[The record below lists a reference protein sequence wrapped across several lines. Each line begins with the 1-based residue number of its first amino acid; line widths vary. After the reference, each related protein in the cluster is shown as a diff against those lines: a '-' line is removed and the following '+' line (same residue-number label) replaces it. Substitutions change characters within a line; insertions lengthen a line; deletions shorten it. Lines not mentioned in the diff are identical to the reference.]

1 MHYTTQRFWKCYDAL
16 PESVQRNAD
25 QGSRRVITSITEF
38 SQLMLHYEVRNVGS
52 NGLVGR

>member
-1 MHYTTQRFWKCYDAL
+1 MSSEIDQPI
-16 PESVQRNAD
+16 PEQLERWAKRDELVRLLLWVCHIIS
-25 QGSRRVITSITEF
+25 EF